1 MTIRHLWMWLLV
13 GPLLLLGPS
22 PAAAA
27 AALMTAPVLV
37 LTAILQRHLRA
48 TALVGATR

>member
-1 MTIRHLWMWLLV
+1 MTIRHLRMWLLV
-13 GPLLLLGPS
+13 GPLLLLGVC
-22 PAAAA
+22 PAVA

-48 TALVGATR
+48 TALVGAMR